1 MKSKLRKEIRSR
13 LDAMDPMTRYAR
25 SLAVCKRM
33 TSQGEFQ
40 QAEVVMIFL
49 SLPDE
54 IDTATIALGAWQMGK
69 TVVAPKI
76 YWEHRRLMPVEITS
90 LDTTVK
96 VGPHNIP
103 EPPDSD
109 PVPLD
114 MIDLILVPGIVFDR
128 KGNRIGRGLG
138 FYDRF
143 LAQEGIRAV
152 TCGLAFHEQIVDDL
166 SCEPHD
172 RPIQM
177 LITDEET
184 RRFAK

>member
-1 MKSKLRKEIRSR
+1 MKSKLRKEVRER
-13 LDAMDPMTRYAR
+13 LAQMDPMTHYAR
-25 SLAVCKRM
+25 SLAVCKRV

-40 QAEVVMIFL
+40 RAEVIMIFL

-76 YWEHRRLMPVEITS
+76 YWEHRRLTPVEITS

-114 MIDLILVPGIVFDR
+114 MIDLILVPGLVFDR

-152 TCGLAFHEQIVDDL
+152 TCGLAFREQLVDDL

-172 RPIQM
+172 RPIRM

-184 RRFAK
+184 LRFNG